1 MSKLIQTF
9 NALRSQKNYAEMVKL
24 IPYAQFMGVT
34 FTEEADGQLLF
45 TLPFH
50 AHNIGNW
57 TLPAIHGGLI
67 GSFMENSAILHL
79 LWHNESTETP
89 KIINFSLDFLR
100 SGKPEPLYVRCHF
113 VKKGRRIDNVA
124 IEAYQED
131 PNKPIAVARAH
142 FLLIK

>member
-1 MSKLIQTF
+1 MSQPMQIF
-9 NALRSQKNYAEMVKL
+9 NTLRGQKNYAEIMKL

-34 FTEEADGQLLF
+34 FTEEADGQLIF
-45 TLPFH
+45 TLPFQCQ
-50 AHNIGNW
+50 NIGNW

-79 LWHNESTETP
+79 LWHNESTEIP

-100 SGKPEPLYVRCHF
+100 PGKPEPLYVRCHF

-124 IEAYQED
+124 IEAYQEN

-142 FLLIK
+142 FLLLK